1 MYLVARVYESEHQA
15 RGAYDALLD
24 AGLSTAAIVIAATT
38 RPGEEPGSRLSD
50 DEASTVRA
58 GGLLQKHA
66 GFYADELRKGKHIVA
81 VRAPFGRT
89 VEAKAIVDDFNP
101 LPQNHE
107 PPSTPYV
114 AWTERPAAFS
124 ASIGMPVLM
133 KTGTPFSSFWG
144 MSTGKGGLS
153 ILSRIFKPLTD
164 GFMFSNMIGMGFQT
178 AGATPLSSMVG
189 MSGKSGRLEGKT
201 SSFGLP
207 LKTKGG
213 TPLSSTFGLK
223 LLTRRKRILSS

>member
-1 MYLVARVYESEHQA
+1 MYLVARVYETESQA
-15 RGAYDALLD
+15 RSAHDALVAED
-24 AGLSTAAIVIAATT
+24 FGTTAIVIAATT
-38 RPGEEPGSRLSD
+38 QPGEAPGTRLSD

-66 GFYADELRKGKHIVA
+66 GFYADELRKGNHLVA

-89 VEAKAIVDDFNP
+89 VEAIAIVDAHNP

-107 PPSTPYV
+107 PPRTPYV

-124 ASIGMPVLM
+124 ETIGLPALM
-133 KTGTPFSSFWG
+133 KSETPFSSFWG
-144 MSTGKGGLS
+144 MSTKKEGLT

-178 AGATPLSSMVG
+178 AGATPMSSMVG
-189 MSGKSGRLEGKT
+189 MSGKSSRLEGKT

-207 LKTKGG
+207 LKTKGD
-213 TPLSSTFGLK
+213 TPLSSLFGMK
-223 LLTRRKRILSS
+223 TKTRRKRILSS